1 MADAGVR
8 TLLLLRHAKSSWKD
22 ELPDAERPLNP
33 RGRRDARAAGQ
44 LLVGTGAAP
53 DLVYCSPA
61 VRTRQTWDAL
71 AEAGVRADD
80 VAYRDEI
87 YEASVDALLDL
98 VGQTPD
104 AVRTL
109 LLIGHAPSLPGLAEL
124 LAGDR
129 SDADA
134 RARMHADYP
143 TSALAELQLDGPW
156 VAATAGAA
164 RLTAFAVP
172 RG

>member
-1 MADAGVR
+1 MVDAGVR
-8 TLLLLRHAKSSWKD
+8 TLWLLRHAKSSWKED
-22 ELPDAERPLNP
+22 LPDPERPLNA
-33 RGRRDARAAGQ
+33 RGRRDAHAAGQ
-44 LLVGTGAAP
+44 LLAGTGAAL

-61 VRTRQTWDAL
+61 IRTRQTWDAL
-71 AEAGVRADD
+71 DEAGVRAGE

-87 YEASVDALLDL
+87 YEGSVGALLTL
-98 VGQTPD
+98 VGQTPS

-109 LLIGHAPSLPGLAEL
+109 LLIGHAPGLPGLAEL

-129 SDADA
+129 SDPDA
-134 RARMHADYP
+134 LTRMRADYP

-156 VAATAGAA
+156 GDAAAGFGRLAA
-164 RLTAFAVP
+164 YAVP